1 VDSTIFRSSI
11 ENLRYLTCTKPD
23 IFYGVG
29 LVCRHMEAPTITHFK
44 AAKRILRYAKC
55 TINFGLLYP
64 SSNEFTNLWVIV
76 IVIGVEMWMIEIKEH
91 HWICFLFGKFGIYLE
106 F

>member
-1 VDSTIFRSSI
+1 MVDSTIFRSSI

-76 IVIGVEMWMIEIKEH
+76 IVIGV
-91 HWICFLFGKFGIYLE
+91 
-106 F
+106 